1 MESKDCAEVDDDVVC
16 CICLEAIKVRD
27 GRVLLI
33 SLGCCGKLHHLK
45 CITEMLRRMQGVK
58 KCPACNIKI
67 AHSELSQLVP
77 GNLNISER
85 FLQVNNRPTGTGIL
99 EDMLLNLDRD
109 IETENRSINEGF
121 LQVNNRPTGILENLL
136 LNRDIETEINERL
149 LRVNNR
155 HTGLLENMLLNSDI
169 ETENRSI
176 NDETM
181 MYHNSFISE
190 EIEDIYEPLWES
202 IEVPTMVVISD
213 LIIEDD
219 LSIMSPSDYI
229 ESPEESK
236 EEEEEEQEP
245 ERSDNSAGDNTN
257 ESDLEHNDGTITIP
271 PCFEGC
277 TEIGRKRNR
286 PDNSNNYDS
295 DESHE

>member
-1 MESKDCAEVDDDVVC
+1 MESKDCAGDDDDVVC

-27 GRVLLI
+27 GGVLLI

-45 CITEMLRRMQGVK
+45 CITEMIRRMQGVK

-67 AHSELSQLVP
+67 AQSELSQLVP
-77 GNLNISER
+77 ENLNISER
-85 FLQVNNRPTGTGIL
+85 FLQVNNRPTGIL
-99 EDMLLNLDRD
+99 E
-109 IETENRSINEGF
+109 S
-121 LQVNNRPTGILENLL
+121 LL

-155 HTGLLENMLLNSDI
+155 HTGILENMLLNSDI

-236 EEEEEEQEP
+236 EEEEQVP
-245 ERSDNSAGDNTN
+245 ERSDNSAGDITN
-257 ESDLEHNDGTITIP
+257 ESDLEHNHGTITIP
-271 PCFEGC
+271 SEGC

-286 PDNSNNYDS
+286 ADNSNNYDS

>member
-1 MESKDCAEVDDDVVC
+1 MESKDCAGDDDDVVC

-27 GRVLLI
+27 GGVLLI

-45 CITEMLRRMQGVK
+45 CITEMIRRMQGVK

-67 AHSELSQLVP
+67 AQSELSQLVP
-77 GNLNISER
+77 ENLNISER
-85 FLQVNNRPTGTGIL
+85 FLQVNNRPTGIL
-99 EDMLLNLDRD
+99 E
-109 IETENRSINEGF
+109 S
-121 LQVNNRPTGILENLL
+121 LL

-202 IEVPTMVVISD
+202 IEVPTMVAIPD

-219 LSIMSPSDYI
+219 LSIMSPSDYL
-229 ESPEESK
+229 ETPEQS
-236 EEEEEEQEP
+236 EEEEEQVP
-245 ERSDNSAGDNTN
+245 ERSDNSAGDITN
-257 ESDLEHNDGTITIP
+257 ESDLEHNHGTITIP
-271 PCFEGC
+271 SEGC

-286 PDNSNNYDS
+286 ADNSNNYDS